1 MIVAAVAHGDQSCVL
16 PLGLVTEI
24 SIVPRFGPISRA
36 VYIVVVLT
44 LSTSILLFTCYKH
57 HDIIISRDE
66 FIINAIVTLYTL
78 LAIGECFL
86 ASLMQSLSSPKK
98 ATLNEGGE
106 IVQSLNKNTT
116 LSTKAIIALLKL
128 YVWSDKT
135 SDSTVMNRLCVIM
148 TWICVISS
156 KGCNFSAPVLVS
168 FPYVL
173 LCASITA

>member
-1 MIVAAVAHGDQSCVL
+1 M
-16 PLGLVTEI
+16 
-24 SIVPRFGPISRA
+24 
-36 VYIVVVLT
+36 YIVVVLT
-44 LSTSILLFTCYKH
+44 LSIHILLFICYKYR
-57 HDIIISRDE
+57 DIIISRDE
-66 FIINAIVTLYTL
+66 FVINAIVTLCTL

-135 SDSTVMNRLCVIM
+135 SDSAVINRLRVIM
-148 TWICVISS
+148 TRICVIYFI
-156 KGCNFSAPVLVS
+156 KRL
-168 FPYVL
+168 
-173 LCASITA
+173 

>member
-1 MIVAAVAHGDQSCVL
+1 M
-16 PLGLVTEI
+16 
-24 SIVPRFGPISRA
+24 
-36 VYIVVVLT
+36 YIVVVLT
-44 LSTSILLFTCYKH
+44 LSIHILLFICYKYR
-57 HDIIISRDE
+57 DIIISRDE
-66 FIINAIVTLYTL
+66 FVINAIVTLCTL

-135 SDSTVMNRLCVIM
+135 SDSAVINRLRVIM
-148 TWICVISS
+148 TWICVIYFI
-156 KGCNFSAPVLVS
+156 KRL
-168 FPYVL
+168 
-173 LCASITA
+173 

>member
-1 MIVAAVAHGDQSCVL
+1 M
-16 PLGLVTEI
+16 
-24 SIVPRFGPISRA
+24 
-36 VYIVVVLT
+36 YIVVVLT
-44 LSTSILLFTCYKH
+44 LSIHILLFICYKYR
-57 HDIIISRDE
+57 DIIISRDE
-66 FIINAIVTLYTL
+66 FVINAIVTLCTL

-86 ASLMQSLSSPKK
+86 ASLLMQSLSSPKK

-116 LSTKAIIALLKL
+116 LSTKTIITLLKL